1 MCNTKLGQFCAE
13 HKDWQRLLSQEPYN
27 LTIKFDGIFVMFNYN
42 QLSSDFNNPIVR
54 EARGI
59 IFAIGE
65 WDAPVCHAFDKF
77 GNYGEEY
84 VPDID
89 WNTITVSEKIDGSI
103 MKLWNFGGEWVVSTN
118 GNIFANRAPIDDI
131 RKDNF
136 EQVFWEGV
144 GKHFLG
150 TRRGYGDAIDGWLN
164 TLDKGYTYIF
174 ELVSPYNRVV
184 IPYEETDVY
193 FLGARHN
200 ISNNQWG
207 CTEEDAKILGVE
219 MFPRPKL
226 YPLST
231 YDEIAQAA
239 SELPWNEEGYVCYD
253 ENFNRCKI
261 KSPNYVMA
269 HYSRNNNVITRKHLI
284 DVYLKG
290 EVKEF
295 LTYAS
300 DYKEPMLQV
309 IGLIEGFHETLR
321 STINFCKKHRNLWRK
336 DYAEVIKGQP
346 KLLQEFMFNQYARD
360 MTPWEYTHNWDKYRW
375 ESTLEKYEKFLERTD
390 INDLQALQ

>member
-1 MCNTKLGQFCAE
+1 MSYNTELGQFCAE
-13 HKDWQRLLSQEPYN
+13 HEDWQQLLSQEPYN
-27 LTIKFDGIFVMFNYN
+27 LMIKFDGIFVMFNYN

-59 IFAIGE
+59 IFVVGE

-118 GNIFANRAPIDDI
+118 GNIFANRSPIDDV
-131 RKDNF
+131 RKNNF

-144 GKHFLG
+144 EKHFPCSKTFLNP
-150 TRRGYGDAIDGWLN
+150 RLAGWLA
-164 TLDKGYTYIF
+164 TLDPGYTYIF

-200 ISNNQWG
+200 VSNNQWG
-207 CTEEDAKILGVE
+207 CTEEDAKMLGVE

-226 YPLST
+226 YPLFT
-231 YDEIAQAA
+231 YGEIAQAA

-261 KSPNYVMA
+261 KSPKYVMA

-284 DVYLKG
+284 ETILRG
-290 EVKEF
+290 EADEF
-295 LTYAS
+295 LIYAS
-300 DYKEPMLQV
+300 DYKDNLMEVQSLMSSY
-309 IGLIEGFHETLR
+309 IGAIDGIAVFSRGLRKLCRKEAAQIIE
-321 STINFCKKHRNLWRK
+321 NFDKIARP
-336 DYAEVIKGQP
+336 I
-346 KLLQEFMFNQYARD
+346 MFANYERD
-360 MTPWEYTHNWDKYRW
+360 VSGEDWVKNWDSYKW
-375 ESTLEKYEKFLERTD
+375 ERVLDQYTKFKEK
-390 INDLQALQ
+390 